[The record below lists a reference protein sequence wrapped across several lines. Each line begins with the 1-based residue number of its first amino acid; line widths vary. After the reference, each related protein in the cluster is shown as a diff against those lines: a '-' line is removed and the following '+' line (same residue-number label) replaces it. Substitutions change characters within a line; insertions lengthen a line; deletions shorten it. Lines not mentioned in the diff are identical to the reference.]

1 MPTLTRWFVKSSLV
15 FLVSA
20 LAAGLVLAADSVW
33 NLPALTRTLVP
44 VYLHL
49 FLVGWVTQ
57 LIFGVVYWMFPKYSS
72 EQPRGIES
80 LAWGTFWLINIG
92 LVLRVFGE
100 PLNALSPNTG
110 WGWLLAASAIL
121 QWLAGFGFVLN
132 TWQRVK
138 ER

>member
-1 MPTLTRWFVKSSLV
+1 MPRLTRWFVKSSLV
-15 FLVSA
+15 FFIAA
-20 LAAGLVLAADSVW
+20 LLSGLGLAADSVW
-33 NLPALTRTLVP
+33 DLPSFISSLGP
-44 VYLHL
+44 VYFHL

-80 LAWGTFWLINIG
+80 LAWGTFWLMNIG
-92 LVLRVFGE
+92 LVLRVIGE
-100 PLNALSPNTG
+100 PLNSLNPDTG

-121 QWLAGFGFVLN
+121 QWLAGVGFVVN